1 MVDNICLFETSDY
14 KNLLPLVY
22 YRPVYDL
29 KCGLITLREKAELHY
44 NGKPFS
50 FYCREYLTDIFR
62 QKNPGA
68 HVNVIEG
75 SNCLFINGQ
84 IVVDNDFVSQVSL
97 NGEDTLYYTG
107 STIVALK
114 LSGKNLELVNDKSP
128 DHFVM
133 SNFAHLNQVNV
144 SVKLISYPWELVNI
158 NGGEIASD
166 FLLLK
171 PQDVKDNI
179 KGTVYDGAM
188 LVNKDDIVI
197 LEGSKI
203 KPGVVLDAEAGPIY
217 IGKNVTILPNAVIEG
232 PACIGNNSIIKACSK
247 LYENSS
253 IGPFCKVGGEIEA
266 SIIHSYSNK
275 QHDGFLGH
283 SYLGSWVNLGANT
296 NNSDLKNNYSTIRM
310 IINGVEIDTGSMFNG
325 AIIGDHSKTAIGTLL
340 NTGTI
345 IGVSSN
351 IFGAGFP
358 KKFIPSFVWGGIESK
373 SIFDLQKSI
382 ETAKRAMIR
391 RGVEMTAADEKL
403 FKTVFELTEQERN
416 NLK

>member
-1 MVDNICLFETSDY
+1 MIDNICLFETPAY
-14 KNLLPLVY
+14 KKLLPLVH

-29 KCGLITLREKAELHY
+29 KCGLITIREKAELHY
-44 NGKPFS
+44 PGIPFS
-50 FYCREYLTDIFR
+50 FYCREYLTDIVK
-62 QKNPGA
+62 QKNPGSQ
-68 HVNVIEG
+68 VNVIDG
-75 SNCLFINGQ
+75 TNCLFINGH
-84 IVVDNDFVSQVSL
+84 IVVDIDFVKQVSL
-97 NGEDTLYYTG
+97 NGDDAVYITDN
-107 STIVALK
+107 TIAAIK
-114 LSGKNLELVNDKSP
+114 LSGKNLELVKDKSSE
-128 DHFVM
+128 HFVL
-133 SNFAHLNQVNV
+133 SNFAHLPQINI
-144 SVKLISYPWELVNI
+144 SVKLITYPWQLVNI

-171 PQDVKDNI
+171 PKDVKDNI

-188 LVNKDDIVI
+188 LVNRDDIVI

-232 PACIGNNSIIKACSK
+232 PACIGNNSIIKAGAK

-310 IINGVEIDTGSMFNG
+310 IVDGEEIDTGSMFNG

-340 NTGTI
+340 NTGTV

-358 KKFIPSFVWGGIESK
+358 KKFVPSFIWGGIDKTVE
-373 SIFDLQKSI
+373 FDLQKSI

-391 RGVEMTAADEKL
+391 RGVEMTPADEKL
-403 FKTVFELTEQERN
+403 FLTVFELTRHERD
-416 NLK
+416 NLE